1 MSEVWEFKTHFIVMC
16 DDEASFSTDKY
27 VTYINICATAVAFD
41 LGVRGDN
48 IITCKQKF
56 TKFRS
61 C

>member
-48 IITCKQKF
+48 IITCTQK
-56 TKFRS
+56 T
-61 C
+61 